1 MTNLFPLLIAVFVV
15 IGIVPAVYAAED
27 VQDEAYLMYADGS
40 WTYQYWNDGSESDIV
55 ATNATIEGA
64 GEYTV
69 GLDFTKTA
77 DKAAKGLS
85 FTAIGILN
93 GEASFP
99 GYCIELKSIK
109 VNGEDVAF
117 SKGYTSSDDGIV
129 TRMNILNE
137 WVAELPEDARSF
149 DGNTT
154 DSSPVIVDKAKFE
167 SVETITVTFVLHE
180 GIAIDAYLMYA
191 DANWTYQ
198 YWNDGTESDIQAT
211 KAEVKGA
218 GVYTVGLDFSK
229 TADKAASGLAFA
241 AVGIGNGET
250 AYEGYCI
257 TIQSVKVNG
266 EEIEFSK
273 GYTSS
278 DDGIITRM
286 NMYNEWVTELPADA
300 RSSDGVIDDAGW
312 MIVDKALFESVKT
325 VEVTFRY
332 AAPSFGK
339 DKAYIM
345 YADSAWA
352 YQYWGEPVDTGIKVT
367 EAEVEGEGNYT
378 VALDF
383 SETADGK
390 AADVA
395 FTALGILTGETTHP
409 GYVIRLK
416 SIKVNG
422 EPVAYTKGYTS
433 SDDGIVTRMNIYNEW
448 VTELPADA
456 RTLGGNLDG
465 VNWIIVDKAAFTDVV
480 TYEINFD
487 YIYVPVVVE
496 EEVVIDIE
504 AALAADYNAYF
515 GTQTTSYIFRNAW
528 NDNYGI
534 ETGNWTHLTGWD
546 ADNNEVDYGGTFTDT
561 KIIGNG
567 SYTVAVKLGEMGFG
581 TDEAFRMLF
590 VSTDIP
596 SKLIDDGLVT
606 ISNVK
611 TSFDG
616 GKALDFTYVDTKG
629 DYAQISV
636 INEYNADVG
645 VESVAYTSMPKESIV
660 ITFDIAGLSKD
671 AQAEATPTAVP
682 TAAPTAA
689 PAEDPATEH
698 EKNEGL
704 STGVLVAIIAGGAVA
719 IGGGTAGTLLY
730 KKKKGSKSAK

>member
-1 MTNLFPLLIAVFVV
+1 MKKKLLSLLIAVFMV
-15 IGIVPAVYAAED
+15 IGIAPVVFAEGD

-55 ATNATIEGA
+55 ATKATITGV

-77 DKAAKGLS
+77 DKSAAGLS
-85 FTAIGILN
+85 FSAIGITT
-93 GEASFP
+93 GETTFP

-109 VNGEDVAF
+109 VNGEDIAF
-117 SKGYTSSDDGIV
+117 AKGYTSSDDGIV

-167 SVETITVTFVLHE
+167 SVETIEVTFALHE
-180 GIAIDAYLMYA
+180 SMPIEAYLMYA
-191 DANWTYQ
+191 DSSWTYQ
-198 YWNDGTESDIQAT
+198 YWNDGTESDIQST
-211 KAEVKGA
+211 KATVTGA
-218 GVYTVGLDFSK
+218 GEYTVGLDFSK
-229 TADKAASGLAFA
+229 TADKAAAGLAFA

-250 AYEGYCI
+250 AYDGYCI
-257 TIQSVKVNG
+257 TIQSMKVNG
-266 EEIEFSK
+266 KEVDFSK

-286 NMYNEWVTELPADA
+286 NIYNEWVTELPEDA
-300 RSSDGVIDDAGW
+300 RSSDGVIEGAGW
-312 MIVDKALFESVKT
+312 IIVDKALFDSVT
-325 VEVTFRY
+325 SVEVTFRY

-339 DKAYIM
+339 DTAFIM

-383 SETADGK
+383 SKTADGK

-422 EPVAYTKGYTS
+422 EAVAFTKGYTS
-433 SDDGIVTRMNIYNEW
+433 SDDGIVTRTNIYNEW
-448 VTELPADA
+448 VTELPPDA

-465 VNWIIVDKAAFTDVV
+465 ANWIIVDKAAFTDVV

-534 ETGNWTHLTGWD
+534 ESENWTRLTGWD
-546 ADNNEVDYGGTFTDT
+546 ADSNEVDYGGTFTDT
-561 KIIGNG
+561 KIEGNG
-567 SYTVAVKLGEMGFG
+567 SYSVAVELGEMGFG

-629 DYAQISV
+629 DYAQIAV
-636 INEYNADVG
+636 INEYNNDVG
-645 VESVAYTSMPKESIV
+645 TESIAYGSMPKQEIV

-671 AQAEATPTAVP
+671 AQAEATPTSVP
-682 TAAPTAA
+682 TVAPTEA
-689 PAEDPATEH
+689 PVTEP
-698 EKNEGL
+698 EKSGGL
-704 STGVLVAIIAGGAVA
+704 STGALIGIIAGGVVLV
-719 IGGGTAGTLLY
+719 GGGTAGTLLY
-730 KKKKGSKSAK
+730 LKKKGSKTTK